1 MMVMFVTPAVIPVS
15 ILMIMSGMADVMVFA
30 VMMVIMMFMLML

>member
-1 MMVMFVTPAVIPVS
+1 MAVIPIVISVS
-15 ILMIMSGMADVMVFA
+15 FLVIMSGMSDVMVFA